1 MALHTAFHCI
11 MTGLYKVLWMP
22 CDSVRVLQSSQ
33 RFEGF
38 YGGCIMV
45 DDKLRPRV
53 PGSGF
58 GFKAQTQG

>member
-1 MALHTAFHCI
+1 

-38 YGGCIMV
+38 YVDSIMV
-45 DDKLRPRV
+45 DDMLRTRV